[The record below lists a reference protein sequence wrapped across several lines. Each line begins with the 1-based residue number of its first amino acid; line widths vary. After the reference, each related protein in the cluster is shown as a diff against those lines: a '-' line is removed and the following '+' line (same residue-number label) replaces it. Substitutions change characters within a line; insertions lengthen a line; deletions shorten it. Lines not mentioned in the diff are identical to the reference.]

1 MFYSKK
7 NRIFICVVLTIVM
20 FILTMFICGKFIK
33 NTKEEAK
40 NQVKTS
46 KEQSITNIVS
56 EVSAQIPSTA
66 NSEKKITQQKK
77 VAENQYKE
85 NKWRIIIPKI
95 YLDAPIIEG
104 TSKEVLRRGVGHFE
118 QTSKENGNVVLAAH
132 NRGYKYNFFKDIKK
146 LAIGD
151 TITYKTEGGKKIY
164 KVTQNKEI
172 QETDFSC
179 LENTKENTLTLIT
192 CVENKP
198 AYRTCV
204 KAIQI

>member
-7 NRIFICVVLTIVM
+7 NRIFICVVLTIAM
-20 FILTMFICGKFIK
+20 FVLTMFICGKFIK
-33 NTKEEAK
+33 NTKEEVK

-66 NSEKKITQQKK
+66 NSEEEITEKKK
-77 VAENQYKE
+77 VAKNQYKE
-85 NKWRIIIPKI
+85 NKWRILIPKI

-118 QTSKENGNVVLAAH
+118 QTSKESGNVVLAAH

-151 TITYKTEGGKKIY
+151 TITYKTEGGEKIY

-198 AYRTCV
+198 TYRTCV
-204 KAIQI
+204 KAVQM

>member
-66 NSEKKITQQKK
+66 NSEEKITQQKK

>member
-20 FILTMFICGKFIK
+20 LILTMFICGKFIK

-66 NSEKKITQQKK
+66 NSEEKITQQKK
-77 VAENQYKE
+77 VAKNQYKE

-95 YLDAPIIEG
+95 YVDAPLIEG

-151 TITYKTEGGKKIY
+151 TITYKTEGVKKIY

>member
-46 KEQSITNIVS
+46 KKQSITNIVS

-66 NSEKKITQQKK
+66 NSEEKITQQKK

-95 YLDAPIIEG
+95 
-104 TSKEVLRRGVGHFE
+104 
-118 QTSKENGNVVLAAH
+118 
-132 NRGYKYNFFKDIKK
+132 
-146 LAIGD
+146 
-151 TITYKTEGGKKIY
+151 
-164 KVTQNKEI
+164 
-172 QETDFSC
+172 
-179 LENTKENTLTLIT
+179 
-192 CVENKP
+192 
-198 AYRTCV
+198 
-204 KAIQI
+204 

>member
-20 FILTMFICGKFIK
+20 FILIMFICGKFIK

-66 NSEKKITQQKK
+66 NSEEKITQQKK

>member
-33 NTKEEAK
+33 NTKEEVK

-46 KEQSITNIVS
+46 KEQSITNVVS

-66 NSEKKITQQKK
+66 NSEEKITEKKK
-77 VAENQYKE
+77 VAKNQYKE
-85 NKWRIIIPKI
+85 NKWRILIPKI

>member
-33 NTKEEAK
+33 NTKEKAK

-66 NSEKKITQQKK
+66 NSEEKITQQKK

>member
-66 NSEKKITQQKK
+66 NSKEKITQQKK
-77 VAENQYKE
+77 VAKNQYKE

-204 KAIQI
+204 KAIQM